1 MVAPIRTWTF
11 KDVFST
17 VTAAGVTGVF
27 TIIAAS
33 SFAAL
38 IFTGPLLPFVGN
50 GIWLMLWTAF
60 VVGVLVSVTS
70 SLQGVVA
77 IPQDRIAPILA
88 LLVAGVVAQ
97 IPDAPPAVQCRAAI
111 AAITLV
117 SLITGVTLFLFG
129 RLKMGDL
136 LQYIPYPV
144 IGGFLAGS
152 GWLLALGAFRIMTGH
167 AVNWGAV
174 PGLFRPE
181 EVVKWLPGVTLGV
194 VLFWLMKRARHPLI
208 PALLLMAAI
217 ALFYAGLGLSGASL
231 AAARDHGWLPT
242 ALADREVAR
251 FPGWPF
257 VGIPWPALGGEFNII
272 GSILLTSVVS
282 VLLTASA
289 LELATRQELN
299 INRELRSAG
308 LATSLA
314 SLGGGMVGFHS
325 LSLSRLATS
334 LGASNRW
341 VGVLSGCFCGLALL
355 VGPGLISF
363 LPRYVCGG
371 LLFFLGFMFLW
382 EWVVEAR
389 RKLTRVDHGV
399 VLLILTVIGT
409 LGYTQGIITG
419 VVAAIILFIHNY
431 SRVEVVTHALAGG
444 QLSSNVD
451 RPMRDLRLLKE
462 AGRTIYI
469 LKLQGFI
476 FFGTASHLLD
486 NIRVR
491 LADATL
497 PALRFVVLD
506 FRRVTGLDSSAILSL
521 RKAEQLGQ
529 KHGFSLLLCQA
540 GPELAGELDYADT
553 PAAGTGGLQ
562 LYPDLDHGLEAC
574 ENELLAAAPG
584 HAPTQLILTKQL
596 AELWP
601 PTADPAHLL
610 PYLQRQEIPAH
621 THLLRQGDVSNGL
634 YFIESGRVTATLEFA
649 DGRTLRLRTM
659 RPGTV
664 VGEISLFLGG
674 PRTASVVTHEPCVV
688 YGLSGAALARMEE
701 AEPALALAFHRFMVC
716 LLAER
721 LTHST
726 ATLRSL
732 LE

>member
-1 MVAPIRTWTF
+1 
-11 KDVFST
+11 
-17 VTAAGVTGVF
+17 
-27 TIIAAS
+27 
-33 SFAAL
+33 
-38 IFTGPLLPFVGN
+38 
-50 GIWLMLWTAF
+50 
-60 VVGVLVSVTS
+60 
-70 SLQGVVA
+70 
-77 IPQDRIAPILA
+77 
-88 LLVAGVVAQ
+88 
-97 IPDAPPAVQCRAAI
+97 
-111 AAITLV
+111 
-117 SLITGVTLFLFG
+117 
-129 RLKMGDL
+129 
-136 LQYIPYPV
+136 
-144 IGGFLAGS
+144 
-152 GWLLALGAFRIMTGH
+152 
-167 AVNWGAV
+167 
-174 PGLFRPE
+174 
-181 EVVKWLPGVTLGV
+181 
-194 VLFWLMKRARHPLI
+194 
-208 PALLLMAAI
+208 
-217 ALFYAGLGLSGASL
+217 
-231 AAARDHGWLPT
+231 
-242 ALADREVAR
+242 
-251 FPGWPF
+251 
-257 VGIPWPALGGEFNII
+257 
-272 GSILLTSVVS
+272 
-282 VLLTASA
+282 

-308 LATSLA
+308 LATTLA

-389 RKLTRVDHGV
+389 LKLTRVDHGV